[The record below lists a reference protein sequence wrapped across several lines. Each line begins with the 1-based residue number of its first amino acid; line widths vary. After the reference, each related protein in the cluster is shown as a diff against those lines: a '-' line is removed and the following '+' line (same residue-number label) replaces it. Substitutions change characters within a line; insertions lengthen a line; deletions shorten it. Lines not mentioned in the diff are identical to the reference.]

1 MVIAQNYIYPNYFLS
16 IQNIETTRE
25 EFMGRMGLRIITLP
39 SGKLL
44 NESIRTPPGALAF
57 GTLLWGGSRRFRLL
71 PGKYKRK
78 TGEREALK
86 ANDDEKMECWIQYGG
101 PERNYE
107 AMDMGPCAILEIIVL
122 PSGLKFDH
130 AFEEEGLNHHM
141 KMTQLCWEPKKM
153 FKFHTPKPSSRN
165 PAIGDTFGDKE
176 VDELLIL
183 SGRGRNK
190 YLEASFTETVGGLR
204 PQIESIVRRV
214 LDGRVFR
221 SIDEDGE
228 GEIVGEQSL
237 LDAKELEALGLRPV
251 RGLLLY
257 GPPGCG

>member
-1 MVIAQNYIYPNYFLS
+1 
-16 IQNIETTRE
+16 
-25 EFMGRMGLRIITLP
+25 MGLRIITIP
-39 SGKLL
+39 SGKQL
-44 NESIRTPPGALAF
+44 NEMIRTPPGALAF
-57 GTLLWGGSRRFRLL
+57 GTLLWGGARRFRLL

-86 ANDDEKMECWIQYGG
+86 GNDNEKMECWIQYGG

-107 AMDMGPCAILEIIVL
+107 AMDMGPCAILEIIIL

-130 AFEEEGLNHHM
+130 ALEEEGMDQHM
-141 KMTQLCWEPKKM
+141 TMSQLCWEPKKM
-153 FKFHTPKPSSRN
+153 FQFHTPKLKSGNRN
-165 PAIGDTFGDKE
+165 NNMIYNKNTIEDSDD
-176 VDELLIL
+176 VDEIVKL
-183 SGRGRNK
+183 SGRERNE
-190 YLEASFTETVGGLR
+190 YLEASFTEAVGGLR

-221 SIDEDGE
+221 SYDEE
-228 GEIVGEQSL
+228 GASEIVGEQSL
-237 LDAKELEALGLRPV
+237 LDAKELESLGLNPV